1 MFDPT
6 IYENLKVVLEG
17 AVYDLDLDNVISVTR
32 RADLVDLATMSRT
45 YIIEFQ
51 LVKTS
56 DARAEIIL
64 SSTIH
69 DFAKESIDGDVETS
83 GCIIQINFYTSYINC
98 LIIEHDLQEIWQ
110 HQPKITQTIS
120 TIFGEN
126 EKTNQINLSFQ
137 RKINEKYV
145 EDLATIINLSVQSL
159 NYFSSHSNG

>member
-17 AVYDLDLDNVISVTR
+17 AVYDLDLDNVITVTR

-98 LIIEHDLQEIWQ
+98 LKIEHDLQEIWQ